1 MSHILKTSEAPPG
14 PSITFTHLVDDV
26 LVHILCVLSVYDV
39 LRVRE
44 TCRHLEAISRSR
56 NVWASLFARHVLE
69 NCLPVP
75 GFMFVPTPRLSQL
88 LGPHPTDYSLIE
100 SSDIEARTL
109 HALRLRKWWTHTY
122 HHAEHQSLNT
132 SDHASGMH
140 HRAFRVSSDV
150 KDIFLLPG
158 GRIAVT
164 VHADILRCWDLGS
177 ASTLMENRTRSE
189 ALCIG
194 EYGFKRT
201 VASVTVC
208 SDTCVRDHFQYSVV
222 WSLVICDDITPSWN
236 SMENQNRHCEYLTLR
251 VDYLHPASSSKGNSS
266 MFVPSVSFCSRPVF
280 LPDVLPTPI
289 SPVPPVSEEFG
300 PQRFGRGKIGELL
313 FVYDTL
319 LFFASYVPT
328 PTSTEATKDD
338 PTCIYAGIEVID
350 IKTPEKTTLWEY
362 PDSQLG
368 AYVTMHVHAH
378 VNQALVIWQN
388 CAGLYSLPQL
398 SHCRARI
405 RKHRKPLLGI
415 SDSNL
420 PFPFQPLPDP
430 TSDSERARLV
440 MMPEIV
446 FALNEPVEAPVAFS
460 YCDSEAQGTLQSGK
474 NMNDAGT
481 NGLPPPLTIIA
492 RSRGHTYQT
501 IQSALIASTSN
512 STYTSPCQ
520 APAHCDGPEVSF
532 RLSRIPSANPYVMSV
547 FQPTN
552 AYDVKEGSTVVGL
565 ALGASGNG
573 ILARAD
579 GSLSRCLTADV
590 VLPSYNAFTGE
601 LSTTAIKT
609 VDPSSWTRAA
619 ELHTNNS
626 IGVDKRG
633 SPTSDGM
640 RTRHPLIR
648 FDDGMGRLV
657 VVRVSSSVSEV
668 DHTDE
673 VVIVDFS

>member
-1 MSHILKTSEAPPG
+1 MSHIRKTFEAPPG

-56 NVWASLFARHVLE
+56 NVWASLFTRHVLE
-69 NCLPVP
+69 DRLPVP

-122 HHAEHQSLNT
+122 HHAEHQSL
-132 SDHASGMH
+132 SAGDHVSGVH
-140 HRAFRVSSDV
+140 HRAFRVSNDV

-158 GRIAVT
+158 GRIVVT
-164 VHADILRCWDLGS
+164 VHADSLRCWDLGS
-177 ASTLMENRTRSE
+177 ASILMDNQTRSE
-189 ALCIG
+189 ALCVG
-194 EYGFKRT
+194 EYSFKRT

-208 SDTCVRDHFQYSVV
+208 SDTCVGDHFQYSVV

-236 SMENQNRHCEYLTLR
+236 SMENQNRHCEHLTLR
-251 VDYLHPASSSKGNSS
+251 VDYLNPALSSKGSS
-266 MFVPSVSFCSRPVF
+266 S
-280 LPDVLPTPI
+280 I
-289 SPVPPVSEEFG
+289 
-300 PQRFGRGKIGELL
+300 GKIGELL
-313 FVYDTL
+313 FVYETL
-319 LFFASYVPT
+319 MFFASYVPT

-338 PTCIYAGIEVID
+338 PNYIYTGIEVID
-350 IKTPEKTTLWEY
+350 MKAPEKTTLWEY

-398 SHCRARI
+398 SHYQARI
-405 RKHRKPLLGI
+405 RRHRKPLLGI
-415 SDSNL
+415 SGSNQ
-420 PFPFQPLPDP
+420 PFPFQPLPDVFS
-430 TSDSERARLV
+430 TSDPERVRLV

-446 FALNEPVEAPVAFS
+446 FALYEPVEAPVAFS
-460 YCDSEAQGTLQSGK
+460 YCDNEALESGK
-474 NMNDAGT
+474 NITDAAT
-481 NGLPPPLTIIA
+481 NWLPPPLTIIA
-492 RSRGHTYQT
+492 RSCGHTYQT

-512 STYTSPCQ
+512 PTYTPSCQSPT
-520 APAHCDGPEVSF
+520 HCNGTEVSF
-532 RLSRIPSANPYVMSV
+532 RLSRIPSANPYAMSV
-547 FQPTN
+547 FQPTD
-552 AYDVKEGSTVVGL
+552 AYDVKEGNTVIGL
-565 ALGASGNG
+565 SERKRN
-573 ILARAD
+573 
-579 GSLSRCLTADV
+579 SRPC
-590 VLPSYNAFTGE
+590 GW
-601 LSTTAIKT
+601 T
-609 VDPSSWTRAA
+609 VDPSLWTRAA
-619 ELHTNNS
+619 ELYTNSS
-626 IGVDKRG
+626 IGVDKEG
-633 SPTSDGM
+633 SPTSGGM

>member
-1 MSHILKTSEAPPG
+1 MSHIRKTFEAPPG

-56 NVWASLFARHVLE
+56 NVWASLFTRHVLE
-69 NCLPVP
+69 DRLPVP

-132 SDHASGMH
+132 GDHASGVH
-140 HRAFRVSSDV
+140 HRAFRVSNDV

-158 GRIAVT
+158 GRITVT
-164 VHADILRCWDLGS
+164 VHADGLRCWDLGS
-177 ASTLMENRTRSE
+177 ASILMNNQTRSE

-194 EYGFKRT
+194 EYSFKRT

-208 SDTCVRDHFQYSVV
+208 SDTCVGDHFQYSVV
-222 WSLVICDDITPSWN
+222 WNLVICDDITPSWN
-236 SMENQNRHCEYLTLR
+236 SMENQNRHCEHLTLR
-251 VDYLHPASSSKGNSS
+251 VDYLNPALSSKGSSS

-289 SPVPPVSEEFG
+289 SPIPPVSEEFG
-300 PQRFGRGKIGELL
+300 PQCFGRGKIGELL
-313 FVYDTL
+313 FVYGTL

-338 PTCIYAGIEVID
+338 PNCIYAGIEVID
-350 IKTPEKTTLWEY
+350 TKAPKKTTLWEY

-398 SHCRARI
+398 SHYQARI
-405 RKHRKPLLGI
+405 RRHRKPLSGI
-415 SDSNL
+415 SGSNQ
-420 PFPFQPLPDP
+420 PFPFQPLPDS
-430 TSDSERARLV
+430 TSDPERVRLV

-446 FALNEPVEAPVAFS
+446 FALYEPVEAPVAFS
-460 YCDSEAQGTLQSGK
+460 YCDNEALESGK
-474 NMNDAGT
+474 NISDAAT
-481 NGLPPPLTIIA
+481 NWLPPSLTIIA
-492 RSRGHTYQT
+492 RSCGHTYQT

-512 STYTSPCQ
+512 PTYTPSCQSPT
-520 APAHCDGPEVSF
+520 HCNGPEASF
-532 RLSRIPSANPYVMSV
+532 RLSRIPSANPYAMSV
-547 FQPTN
+547 FQPTD
-552 AYDVKEGSTVVGL
+552 AYDVKEGNTVIGL

-590 VLPSYNAFTGE
+590 VLPSYNAYTGE

-609 VDPSSWTRAA
+609 VDPSSWTRVA
-619 ELHTNNS
+619 ELYTDSS
-626 IGVDKRG
+626 IGVDKEG
-633 SPTSDGM
+633 SLTSGGM